1 MSNQRPGK
9 MHSAGASDNGLRDMQ
24 LKIFFRT
31 CKEMLEQT
39 DNEDAAFYFEQVEE
53 HISNGGSI
61 YTDDKQSIS
70 RILGC

>member
-1 MSNQRPGK
+1 
-9 MHSAGASDNGLRDMQ
+9 MQ
-24 LKIFFRT
+24 LRNFFRT
-31 CKEMLEQT
+31 CKQLLEDT
-39 DNEDAAFYFEQVEE
+39 GNDDASFYFEQVEE

>member
-9 MHSAGASDNGLRDMQ
+9 TYRAAANDGLRDMQ
-24 LKIFFRT
+24 LRNFFRT
-31 CKEMLEQT
+31 CKQLLEDT
-39 DNEDAAFYFEQVEE
+39 GNDDASFYFERVEE